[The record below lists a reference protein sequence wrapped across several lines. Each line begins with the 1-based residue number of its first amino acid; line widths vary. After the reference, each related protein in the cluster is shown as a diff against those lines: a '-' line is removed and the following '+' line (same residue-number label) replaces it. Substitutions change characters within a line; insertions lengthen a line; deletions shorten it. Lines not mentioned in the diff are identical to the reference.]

1 MNRRGAKVLIAAAPN
16 GAHKTRADH
25 PRLPVTPAQ
34 LARTAEQCLRAG
46 AAMLHLHVRDE
57 NALHSLHP
65 KHYARAIA
73 AIRGAVGDE
82 MLVQTT
88 TESAGKFSL
97 REQMDSVTATA
108 PEAFSLAL
116 REFFPEGEGEAGA
129 EAVGKFLAAQHARG
143 AWMQFILYQPAE
155 VEKFFALR
163 DRGLVPGGAP
173 GFLFVINRRPDPA
186 ELPDFLRALNA
197 AGGNNHRWMACAFNE
212 AEHPTVKQALAAG
225 GDIRVGFENN
235 LQTRYRQPAPDNAA
249 LVTEAAALA
258 AEAGRPL
265 LDAAELRRAVAP

>member
-25 PRLPVTPAQ
+25 PRLPLTPAQ
-34 LARTAEQCLRAG
+34 LARDAEQCLRAG

-97 REQMDSVTATA
+97 REQMDSVTVTA

-116 REFFPEGEGEAGA
+116 REFFPGGEAGE

-143 AWMQFILYQPAE
+143 VWMQFILYRPAE
-155 VEKFFALR
+155 VERFFALR
-163 DRGLVPGGAP
+163 DRGLIPESVHS
-173 GFLFVINRRPDPA
+173 FLFVINRRPDPA

-197 AGGNNHRWMACAFNE
+197 AGEKTHRWMACAFND
-212 AEHPTVKQALAAG
+212 AERPTAKQALTAG

-235 LQTRYRQPAPDNAA
+235 LQTRHRQPAPDNAA
-249 LVTEAAALA
+249 LVAETAALA

>member
-25 PRLPVTPAQ
+25 PRLPLTPAQ
-34 LARTAEQCLRAG
+34 LARDAEQCRRAG

-57 NALHSLHP
+57 NARHSLHP

-116 REFFPEGEGEAGA
+116 REFFPDGEAGA
-129 EAVGKFLAAQHARG
+129 ADEVGEFLAAQHARG
-143 AWMQFILYQPAE
+143 GWMQFILYQPAE
-155 VEKFFALR
+155 VKKFFSLR
-163 DRGLVPGGAP
+163 GRGLIPGGVHS
-173 GFLFVINRRPDPA
+173 FLFVINRRPDPA
-186 ELPDFLRALNA
+186 KLADFRRALNA
-197 AGGNNHRWMACAFNE
+197 TGEKNHRWMACAFDA
-212 AEHPTVKQALAAG
+212 AEHPTAKQAITAG
-225 GDIRVGFENN
+225 GDVRVGFENN
-235 LQTRYRQPAPDNAA
+235 HQAADNAA
-249 LVTEAAALA
+249 LVAQAAVLA
-258 AEAGRPL
+258 ARAGRPL
-265 LDAAELRRAVAP
+265 LDAAELRRALTP